1 MIDFI
6 TELQNLFKRCAFH
19 VVGISKPDSP
29 EFLHFIWMKLNKQQF
44 GSCFKKKDFQFRENL
59 YINKFDFEQTSIL
72 IELCVIPHTS
82 TIKRTITAM
91 ASPCLV
97 LPSNI
102 TNTSLVEPPF
112 CLKIRVIY
120 CPRLYQ
126 LLVRRCPFYSS
137 RESSLSILLMGIPAF
152 RNSFTTSCLYAWS
165 AKGSQCGVLTTFLS
179 TECLFDET
187 ISLQASQKI
196 FVPLTI
202 RC

>member
-6 TELQNLFKRCAFH
+6 TELQNLFKRCTFH

-72 IELCVIPHTS
+72 IERCVIPHTS

-91 ASPCLV
+91 APPCLV

-102 TNTSLVEPPF
+102 TDTSLVEPPCPGKRQF
-112 CLKIRVIY
+112 LLYPLHFLLENKGNISPKITLAAGKAM
-120 CPRLYQ
+120 P
-126 LLVRRCPFYSS
+126 
-137 RESSLSILLMGIPAF
+137 ILLQQ
-152 RNSFTTSCLYAWS
+152 RKQLVDFTDGNPCLQKFPHY
-165 AKGSQCGVLTTFLS
+165 FLS
-179 TECLFDET
+179 VCLL
-187 ISLQASQKI
+187 S
-196 FVPLTI
+196 
-202 RC
+202 